1 MSLNLLNVIEEAA
14 VEAIGRAVISI
25 PPDVKEAIR
34 RAYLEEESEVAK
46 AQLKAILDNIELAE
60 RLQRPMCQDTGTM
73 IFYVRVGHG
82 FPAIH
87 AVKEALVK
95 AVRKATQAI
104 PLRPNSVNPFTS
116 TNTGD
121 NTGRYIPYIHW
132 DVVAGDELEF
142 TVVPKGGGSEYPAVL
157 RMIPP
162 GRGVDTI
169 KEVVLDAVLQ
179 AGAMPCPP
187 TIVGVGVGGGA
198 DIAMTLAKKAA
209 SLRKV
214 GTRNEDPALARLE
227 EELHRLVN
235 HLGIGV
241 MGMGGR
247 TTALAVHIEYAHRHP
262 ANYPVAVVFQCWA
275 TRRATATVKP
285 DASYT
290 ITQ

>member
-1 MSLNLLNVIEEAA
+1 MSLKLSNAIGEAA
-14 VEAIGRAVISI
+14 VETIRRAVISI
-25 PPDVKEAIR
+25 PPDIKEAIR
-34 RAYLEEESEVAK
+34 KAYLEEDGEVAK

-60 RLQRPMCQDTGTM
+60 KLQRPMCQDTGTI
-73 IFYVRVGHG
+73 IFYVRVGHS

-87 AVKEALVK
+87 VTEEALIK
-95 AVRKATQAI
+95 AVRRATQDV

-116 TNTGD
+116 ANTGD
-121 NTGRYIPYIHW
+121 NTGRYIPFIHW
-132 DVVAGDELEF
+132 EVIAGEELEF

-157 RMIPP
+157 KMVPP
-162 GRGVDTI
+162 GKGVDAI

-198 DIAMTLAKKAA
+198 DIAMVLAKKAA

-214 GTRNEDPALARLE
+214 GTRNEDPVLARLE
-227 EELHRLVN
+227 EELHKLVN
-235 HLGIGV
+235 YLGIGV

-247 TTALAVHIEYAHRHP
+247 TTALAVHVEYAHRHP

>member
-1 MSLNLLNVIEEAA
+1 MSSGLSSVIEEAA
-14 VEAIGRAVISI
+14 VEAIRRAVILI
-25 PPDVKEAIR
+25 PPDIKEALR
-34 RAYLEEESEVAK
+34 RAYLEEVSEVAK

-60 RLQRPMCQDTGTM
+60 RLQRPMCQDTGTI
-73 IFYVRVGHG
+73 IFYVKVGHS

-87 AVKEALVK
+87 AVEDALVK
-95 AVRKATQAI
+95 AVKKATQAI

-116 TNTGD
+116 ANTGD
-121 NTGRYIPYIHW
+121 NTGRYIPHIHW
-132 DVVAGDELEF
+132 DLVTGNELEF
-142 TVVPKGGGSEYPAVL
+142 TVVPKGGGSEYPSVL
-157 RMIPP
+157 KMIPP
-162 GRGVDTI
+162 GRGVDAI

-198 DIAMTLAKKAA
+198 DIAVTLAKKAA

-214 GTRNEDPALARLE
+214 GTRNEDPLLAKLE
-227 EELHRLVN
+227 EELYKLVN
-235 HLGIGV
+235 ELGIGV

-247 TTALAVHIEYAHRHP
+247 TTALAVHVEYAHRHP

-275 TRRATATVKP
+275 TRRATAIVKP

-290 ITQ
+290 VTQ